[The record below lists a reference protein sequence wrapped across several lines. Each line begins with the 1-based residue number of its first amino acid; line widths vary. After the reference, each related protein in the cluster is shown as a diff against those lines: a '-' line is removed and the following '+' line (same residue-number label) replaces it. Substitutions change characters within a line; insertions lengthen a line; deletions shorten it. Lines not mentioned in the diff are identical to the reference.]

1 VTLDDVTVRSSS
13 APEAATDGHRTRA
26 AGPLGNER
34 LTAWAGGVLFVLL
47 AVEGVTI
54 ISVGSML
61 STHMIVGVLLL
72 GPVILKLSST
82 GYRFVRYYT
91 GSAAYREQGP
101 PRPLLRVLAPI
112 LVLSTIAVFGSGL
125 ALLVVGP
132 ASAGPWLTL
141 HKASFIVWFGVATV
155 HVLAYASR
163 VPALLSRDLGPR
175 RTRTAPHAGLRVA
188 AVLAALV
195 LGLVLVRLT
204 SSSMHTWTQLL
215 GAGE

>member
-1 VTLDDVTVRSSS
+1 VTLDDVTLRSSS
-13 APEAATDGHRTRA
+13 APATATDRPRVA
-26 AGPLGNER
+26 ASGPVGNER
-34 LTAWAGGVLFVLL
+34 LTAWAGSVLFVLL

-54 ISVGSML
+54 LSVGSML
-61 STHMIVGVLLL
+61 SAHMIVGVLLL
-72 GPVILKLSST
+72 GPVALKLCST

-112 LVLSTIAVFGSGL
+112 LVVSTVAVFGSGI

-132 ASAGPWLTL
+132 AAAGPWLTL

-155 HVLAYASR
+155 HVLAYATR
-163 VPALLSRDLGPR
+163 VPALVSRDLAPR
-175 RTRTAPHAGLRVA
+175 RARTAPHPGLRVA
-188 AVLAALV
+188 ATLAALV

-215 GAGE
+215 GVGE

>member
-1 VTLDDVTVRSSS
+1 M
-13 APEAATDGHRTRA
+13 
-26 AGPLGNER
+26 
-34 LTAWAGGVLFVLL
+34 LL

-54 ISVGSML
+54 VNVGSML
-61 STHMIVGVLLL
+61 SAHMIVGMLLI
-72 GPVILKLSST
+72 GPVALKLSST

-91 GSAAYREQGP
+91 GSQAYREQGP

-112 LVLSTIAVFGSGL
+112 LVITTIAVFGTGV

-132 ASAGPWLTL
+132 SSGGQWLTL

-155 HVLAYASR
+155 HVLAYAAR
-163 VPALLSRDLGPR
+163 VPALISRDLLPR
-175 RTRTAPHAGLRVA
+175 RIRTAPHAGARVA
-188 AVLAALV
+188 AVFAAVV

-204 SSSMHTWTQLL
+204 SSSMDSWTQLF